1 MKILNGVRVY
11 IILFDV
17 MDFVVLLMYF
27 FLIVVVDNE
36 KISVIVR
43 LNY

>member
-17 MDFVVLLMYF
+17 MDSVVLLMYF

>member
-36 KISVIVR
+36 
-43 LNY
+43 

>member
-17 MDFVVLLMYF
+17 MDSVVLLMYF
-27 FLIVVVDNE
+27 FLIVVVGNE
-36 KISVIVR
+36 KVSVIVR

>member
-17 MDFVVLLMYF
+17 MDSVVLLMYF

-36 KISVIVR
+36 
-43 LNY
+43 